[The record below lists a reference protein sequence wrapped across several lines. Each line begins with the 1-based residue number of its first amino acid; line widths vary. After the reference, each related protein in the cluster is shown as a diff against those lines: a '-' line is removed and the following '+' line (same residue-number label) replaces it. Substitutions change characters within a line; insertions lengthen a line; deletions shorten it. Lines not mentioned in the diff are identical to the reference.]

1 MTGAPDSCGRS
12 INYLRVSVTDR
23 CNLRCIYC
31 MPPSGVPMI
40 PRSNILSYEEILSVV
55 RATAEVGIS
64 KIRLTG
70 GEPLVRAGLPGLVK
84 RLSHVQGVEEV
95 SLTTNGT
102 FLRRQAAELKQAG
115 LTRVNVSLDTLKA
128 GRYCDITRHG
138 ELRDV
143 LDGIEAARGA
153 GLHPVKINMVV
164 MRGIND
170 DEVLD
175 FARMT
180 VDRDWHVRFI
190 ERMPFNG
197 EVDFV
202 PTAEVR
208 QRIADLGEL
217 EPRVPPTGNGPAAY
231 YRLPGATGTIGF
243 ITPLS
248 EPSFCSRCNRLRLS
262 AEGKLRPCL
271 LSDEEVDIRTTLRN
285 NAPSAELK
293 ELILKAVASKPE
305 RHHLREEN
313 DSSIKMTGEGES
325 AKRRM
330 SRIGG

>member
-12 INYLRVSVTDR
+12 INYLRISVTDR

-31 MPPSGVPMI
+31 MPSSGVPLL
-40 PRSNILSYEEILSVV
+40 PHSQILSYEEIRAVV

-70 GEPLVRAGLPGLVK
+70 GEPLVRARLPELVGM
-84 RLSHVQGVEEV
+84 LSRVPGIEEV
-95 SLTTNGT
+95 SLTTNGIL
-102 FLRRQAAELKQAG
+102 LRKHARELKKAG
-115 LTRVNVSLDTLKA
+115 LTRVNISLDTLKPA
-128 GRYCDITRHG
+128 RFRDITRRG
-138 ELRDV
+138 ELSTV
-143 LDGIEAARGA
+143 LDGIEAAKEA

-164 MRGIND
+164 IRGVND

-180 VDRDWHVRFI
+180 VDREWHVRFI

-197 EVDFV
+197 QADFV
-202 PTAEVR
+202 PTAEL
-208 QRIADLGEL
+208 QERIGLLGKL
-217 EPRVPPTGNGPAAY
+217 EPRVPPRGNGPAAY

-262 AEGKLRPCL
+262 ADGRLRPCL
-271 LSDEEVDIRTTLRN
+271 MSEDEIDLRTPLRN
-285 NAPSAELK
+285 NAQLPELK
-293 ELILKAVASKPE
+293 RLILQAVASKPE
-305 RHHLREEN
+305 RHHLKEDNATYLKITGAGGVTNR
-313 DSSIKMTGEGES
+313 KMS
-325 AKRRM
+325 Q
-330 SRIGG
+330 IGG

>member
-31 MPPSGVPMI
+31 MPPSGI
-40 PRSNILSYEEILSVV
+40 PLIARGHILSYEEIRAVV
-55 RATAEVGIS
+55 RAAAEVGIT

-70 GEPLVRAGLPGLVK
+70 GEPLVRARLPELVSM
-84 RLSHVQGVEEV
+84 LSQVPGIEEL

-102 FLRRQAAELKQAG
+102 LLKRHAMELKQAG

-128 GRYCDITRHG
+128 GKFRDITRLG
-138 ELRDV
+138 GLSTV
-143 LDGIEAARGA
+143 LDGIEAARTA
-153 GLHPVKINMVV
+153 GLHPVKVNMVV
-164 MRGIND
+164 IRGVND

-180 VDRDWHVRFI
+180 IDQEWHVRFI

-197 EVDFV
+197 EVDFA
-202 PTAEVR
+202 PTAEV
-208 QRIADLGEL
+208 QNRIGSLGKL
-217 EPRVPPTGNGPAAY
+217 EPRMPPTGNGPAAY
-231 YRLPGATGTIGF
+231 YRLPGARGTIGF

-262 AEGKLRPCL
+262 ADGKLRPCL
-271 LSDEEVDIRTTLRN
+271 LSDDEIDLRTPLRS
-285 NAPSAELK
+285 NAPLSELK
-293 ELILKAVASKPE
+293 RLVLEAVASKPE
-305 RHHLREEN
+305 RHHLKEG
-313 DSSIKMTGEGES
+313 DATPIKIRGAERAMNR
-325 AKRRM
+325 KM
-330 SRIGG
+330 SQIGG

>member
-31 MPPSGVPMI
+31 MPPSGI
-40 PRSNILSYEEILSVV
+40 PLIPQSQILSYEEILSVV
-55 RATAEVGIS
+55 RVTAEVGIS

-70 GEPLVRAGLPGLVK
+70 GEPLVRAGLPGLV
-84 RLSHVQGVEEV
+84 RMLSGVQGVEEA

-102 FLRRQAAELKQAG
+102 LLRKRAAELKQAG

-128 GRYCDITRHG
+128 DRYRDITRLG

-153 GLHPVKINMVV
+153 GLNPVKINMVV
-164 MRGIND
+164 IRGLND
-170 DEVLD
+170 DEILD

-180 VDRDWHVRFI
+180 VDQEWHVRFI
-190 ERMPFNG
+190 ERMPFNSA
-197 EVDFV
+197 VDFV
-202 PTAEVR
+202 PTSEVQ
-208 QRIADLGEL
+208 QRIAELGAL

-248 EPSFCSRCNRLRLS
+248 EAAFCSRCNRLRLS
-262 AEGKLRPCL
+262 AEGRLRPCL
-271 LSDEEVDIRTTLRN
+271 LSDDEIDLRTPLRN
-285 NAPSAELK
+285 NAPSEDLRELV
-293 ELILKAVASKPE
+293 LKAVASKPE
-305 RHHLREEN
+305 RHHLGEE
-313 DSSIKMTGEGES
+313 DASSMEMRGEEES
-325 AKRRM
+325 TKRRM

>member
-12 INYLRVSVTDR
+12 INYLRISVTDR

-31 MPPSGVPMI
+31 LPPSGIPLI
-40 PRSNILSYEEILSVV
+40 PRNHILSYEEILSVV
-55 RATAEVGIS
+55 RAATEAGIS

-70 GEPLVRAGLPGLVK
+70 GEPLVREGLPRLVEM
-84 RLSHVQGVEEV
+84 LSGVQRVEEV

-102 FLRRQAAELKQAG
+102 LLSKQAAALKQAG
-115 LTRVNVSLDTLKA
+115 LTRVNVSLDTLNA
-128 GRYCDITRHG
+128 GKYRDITRLG

-153 GLHPVKINMVV
+153 GLLPVKINMVV
-164 MRGIND
+164 IRGVND
-170 DEVLD
+170 DEILD

-180 VDRDWHVRFI
+180 VDQEWHVRFI
-190 ERMPFNG
+190 ERMPFNSA
-197 EVDFV
+197 VDFV
-202 PTAEVR
+202 PTSEVQ
-208 QRIADLGEL
+208 QRIATLGQL

-248 EPSFCSRCNRLRLS
+248 EAAFCSRCNRLRLS

-271 LSDEEVDIRTTLRN
+271 LSDDEIDLRTPLRN
-285 NAPSAELK
+285 NATSEELR
-293 ELILKAVASKPE
+293 ELVLKAIASKPE
-305 RHHLREEN
+305 RHHLEAGN
-313 DSSIKMTGEGES
+313 ATPLKTGG
-325 AKRRM
+325 AGGVTNRKM

>member
-31 MPPSGVPMI
+31 MPSSGI
-40 PRSNILSYEEILSVV
+40 PLIPQSQILSYEEIQAVV
-55 RATAEVGIS
+55 RATAEAGIS
-64 KIRLTG
+64 KVRLTG
-70 GEPLVRAGLPGLVK
+70 GEPLVRAQLPELVAM
-84 RLSHVQGVEEV
+84 LCHIPGIEEV

-102 FLRRQAAELKQAG
+102 LLRKHARELKKAG
-115 LTRVNVSLDTLKA
+115 LTRVNVSLDTLRA
-128 GRYCDITRHG
+128 GRFHDITRLG
-138 ELRDV
+138 KLNKV
-143 LDGIEAARGA
+143 LDGIEAAREA

-164 MRGIND
+164 MRGVND

-180 VDRDWHVRFI
+180 IDRDWHVRFI

-202 PTAEVR
+202 PTVEL
-208 QRIADLGEL
+208 QERIGLLGKL

-262 AEGKLRPCL
+262 ADGRLRPCL
-271 LSDEEVDIRTTLRN
+271 MSDDEIDLRTPLRN
-285 NAPSAELK
+285 NAPLSELRR
-293 ELILKAVASKPE
+293 LVLDAVASKPE
-305 RHHLREEN
+305 SHHLEEGDATPLKIRKAGGVAN
-313 DSSIKMTGEGES
+313 RKMS
-325 AKRRM
+325 Q
-330 SRIGG
+330 IGG